1 MLEISSIHNTGQGT
15 KITDILKSKLK
26 LNTLEPSIISQTI
39 CLYMRRLRDNQ
50 HRCLQY
56 LLSKYQQF
64 KV

>member
-1 MLEISSIHNTGQGT
+1 MLEISSMHKTGQRT
-15 KITDILKSKLK
+15 KITDVSKSKLK
-26 LNTLEPSIISQTI
+26 LNTLETSIISQTM

-50 HRCLQY
+50 HRGLQY